1 MTVVHELGDD
11 AHGNESNNRWFESH
25 GIGLVASVGE
35 EGAVAKH
42 LLWLDNTNYL
52 TTAHS
57 FLEDLHLALHQAH
70 HLEGLLIFLEDH
82 LILLELLER

>member
-1 MTVVHELGDD
+1 M
-11 AHGNESNNRWFESH
+11 
-25 GIGLVASVGE
+25 GE
-35 EGAVAKH
+35 EGTVAEH
-42 LLWLDNTNYL
+42 LLWLDNTHNL

-82 LILLELLER
+82 LILLELFER